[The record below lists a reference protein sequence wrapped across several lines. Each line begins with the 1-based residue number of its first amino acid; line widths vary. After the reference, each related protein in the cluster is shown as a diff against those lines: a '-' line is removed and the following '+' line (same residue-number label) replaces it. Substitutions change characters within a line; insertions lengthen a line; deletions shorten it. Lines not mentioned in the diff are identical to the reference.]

1 MVFLDMTQCSLVDRN
16 QCSERTCCHPYSW
29 SEKKAASSPKCFYTT
44 LHNIISQENVIYAYT
59 CIYSLPSESQITR
72 IMVHFAKSTH
82 VVRRLQSFVS
92 TCIPTFP
99 ICRYSSHSDHVLQLH
114 LKLWDKFNFGGI
126 SSLSSLLYM
135 KKVNSKFYYF
145 CKKWWRIQITLNY
158 LYVAHYDLQCLSEQF
173 VQLYIILNTLLTGWS
188 FN

>member
-1 MVFLDMTQCSLVDRN
+1 MVFLDMMQCSLVDRN
-16 QCSERTCCHPYSW
+16 QRSERTCCHPYSW
-29 SEKKAASSPKCFYTT
+29 SEKEAASSPKCTYTT
-44 LHNIISQENVIYAYT
+44 LHSIIPQENVIYAY
-59 CIYSLPSESQITR
+59 IYSLLSEPQITC
-72 IMVHFAKSTH
+72 IMVHFAKSAH
-82 VVRRLQSFVS
+82 VMRRLQSFVS

-145 CKKWWRIQITLNY
+145 CTK
-158 LYVAHYDLQCLSEQF
+158 
-173 VQLYIILNTLLTGWS
+173 
-188 FN
+188 